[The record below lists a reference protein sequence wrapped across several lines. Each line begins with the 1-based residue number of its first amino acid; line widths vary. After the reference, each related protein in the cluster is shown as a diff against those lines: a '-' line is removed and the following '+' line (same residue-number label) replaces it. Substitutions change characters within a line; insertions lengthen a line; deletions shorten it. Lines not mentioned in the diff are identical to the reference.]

1 MSFDVYQDVR
11 TAVATEVV
19 LMVPVV
25 RDAHRM
31 SLAEIESSIREY
43 AGQAR
48 DGTIKLEDLQGGT
61 FTITNGGVFGS
72 LISTPLLNMPQSAI
86 LGMHTIKERPVAE
99 NGEIVI
105 RPMMYIAL
113 SYDHRIIDGKDAV
126 LFLVEIGRAS
136 CRGE

>member
-31 SLAEIESSIREY
+31 SLAEIESSIAEY

-61 FTITNGGVFGS
+61 FTITNGGVVGS
-72 LISTPLLNMPQSAI
+72 RISTPLLNMPQSAM
-86 LGMHTIKERPVAE
+86 LGMHSIKESTVAE
-99 NGEIVI
+99 NGENVI
-105 RPMMYIAL
+105 RCTKDMAL
-113 SYDHRIIDGKDAV
+113 FFDKRMPDG
-126 LFLVEIGRAS
+126 
-136 CRGE
+136 